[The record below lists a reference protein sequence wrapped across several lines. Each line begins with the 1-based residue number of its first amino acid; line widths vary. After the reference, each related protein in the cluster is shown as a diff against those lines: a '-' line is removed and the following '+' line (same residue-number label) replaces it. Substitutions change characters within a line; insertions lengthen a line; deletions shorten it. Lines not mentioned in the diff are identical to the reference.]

1 MSKKMSRVIACL
13 MLAIGTIFIVVALM
27 NPQLSWPWSNTI
39 SFIIYFTYIVLMIL
53 LFVAPFKKE
62 G

>member
-1 MSKKMSRVIACL
+1 MSRKMSRVIACL
-13 MLAIGTIFIVVALM
+13 MLVIGIAFVVVALN

-39 SFIIYFTYIVLMIL
+39 SWTIYLTYIILMIV
-53 LFVAPFKKE
+53 LFIAPFKKK

>member
-1 MSKKMSRVIACL
+1 MSRKMSRVIACL
-13 MLAIGTIFIVVALM
+13 MLVIGIAFVIVALN

-39 SFIIYFTYIVLMIL
+39 SFFIYFTYFIL
-53 LFVAPFKKE
+53 TVFLFVAPFKKK

>member
-1 MSKKMSRVIACL
+1 MSRKMSRVIACI
-13 MLAIGTIFIVVALM
+13 MLVIGIAFVIVALN

-39 SFIIYFTYIVLMIL
+39 SFIIYFTYIILMII
-53 LFVAPFKKE
+53 LFIAPFKKK

>member
-1 MSKKMSRVIACL
+1 MLVIGIAFV
-13 MLAIGTIFIVVALM
+13 IVALN

-39 SFIIYFTYIVLMIL
+39 SFIIYFTYFIL
-53 LFVAPFKKE
+53 TVFLFIAPFKKK

>member
-1 MSKKMSRVIACL
+1 MSRKMSRVIACL
-13 MLAIGTIFIVVALM
+13 MLVIGIAFVIVALN

-39 SFIIYFTYIVLMIL
+39 SWTIYLTYIILMIV
-53 LFVAPFKKE
+53 LFIAPFKKK